1 MVTNSP
7 ERRTPQ
13 KRRGSPLKWIQCL
26 SISAILLSLF
36 SSGCSSALPG
46 SGASATSSV
55 AGPLVAS
62 PSAVSF
68 GGATPIG
75 KSMSST
81 VTLTNRSAT
90 TLSIQSVQMSS
101 PAFSLQGW
109 TGPVTLLPGHSTQVA
124 LLFTPPSQGSYS
136 GKLSIASEV
145 KLPITV
151 PPTISSEN
159 GVLTTA
165 IVTLSGVAAATPGT
179 PQISITPGSI
189 QLKSGQSEQYAASV
203 TGMTNPAVT
212 WSAMLGVISYGGL
225 YTAPPVKSATADTI
239 TATSVSSPST
249 HSTAS
254 VTIQPTSA
262 TAPPAP
268 TPPSAPAPPITPP
281 PTPTPVPTPAPGP
294 TPPAGPNTVWTIAD
308 QQPVTKA
315 FYPGTIWTTPLPA
328 DAGSHLWDNSDAI
341 ITHIFAGSDVPS
353 FNSFTLQC
361 LTSGQCTSSFDNGFY
376 YASAADPVFRINTG
390 SGPCP
395 GAPAN
400 CAAGKYFHLPSGATW
415 DSVSGD
421 QGLMVWDQ
429 STDIDPTPGGRI
441 ISSYYSSG
449 GPRSLPANCT
459 AKTPAQADAQPACQL
474 GWYYNSV
481 NFPFGDPT
489 AIGDGMS
496 SDGSPNGATFLREQ
510 EIMQGTIGHALGLE
524 TACLR
529 SSSGNGV
536 ADPPVFPAT
545 GNAIGCSFADSLRPL
560 NGSLFWI
567 DSAYDCSVLPAWQ
580 APVCKA
586 MQTYGGYMHA
596 TQGGSASP
604 LWVMPIEGGI
614 AHGSA
619 GINDPYFNDWIIT
632 NGVTSCPAGGYPKVC
647 TGANGLEVVEDSATT
662 SEKVILFFF
671 QMPGLITGHHLHIV
685 DPCIPKRLAGQ
696 PGAC

>member
-1 MVTNSP
+1 MRLRLVRSDSTFPRFGVSLIFVALTVVGGVSFHQ
-7 ERRTPQ
+7 RIRI
-13 KRRGSPLKWIQCL
+13 SL
-26 SISAILLSLF
+26 SVAVNGNGKASSKPSGINCPHTCVASFPKGTSVVLYQS
-36 SSGCSSALPG
+36 SSGSFIGWSGACSSTG
-46 SGASATSSV
+46 SCSLTMNSDQFAA
-55 AGPLVAS
+55 AA
-62 PSAVSF
+62 F
-68 GGATPIG
+68 G
-75 KSMSST
+75 
-81 VTLTNRSAT
+81 
-90 TLSIQSVQMSS
+90 
-101 PAFSLQGW
+101 
-109 TGPVTLLPGHSTQVA
+109 
-124 LLFTPPSQGSYS
+124 QGSH
-136 GKLSIASEV
+136 GHTKQ
-145 KLPITV
+145 
-151 PPTISSEN
+151 N
-159 GVLTTA
+159 GVW
-165 IVTLSGVAAATPGT
+165 SP
-179 PQISITPGSI
+179 
-189 QLKSGQSEQYAASV
+189 
-203 TGMTNPAVT
+203 TN
-212 WSAMLGVISYGGL
+212 
-225 YTAPPVKSATADTI
+225 
-239 TATSVSSPST
+239 
-249 HSTAS
+249 
-254 VTIQPTSA
+254 
-262 TAPPAP
+262 
-268 TPPSAPAPPITPP
+268 
-281 PTPTPVPTPAPGP
+281 
-294 TPPAGPNTVWTIAD
+294 
-308 QQPVTKA
+308 QQPVTRA

-328 DAGSHLWDNSDAI
+328 DAGSHLWNNSDAI
-341 ITHIFAGSDVPS
+341 ITHIFGRSDVPS
-353 FNSFTLQC
+353 YKSFTLQC
-361 LTSGQCTSSFDNGFY
+361 LTPAQCTSSFDNGFY
-376 YASAADPVFRINTG
+376 YASASDPVFRINTG

-596 TQGGSASP
+596 TQGGSESP
-604 LWVMPIEGGI
+604 LFVMPIEGGM
-614 AHGSA
+614 AHTTARTKDG
-619 GINDPYFNDWIIT
+619 YFNDWIIQH
-632 NGVTSCPAGGYPKVC
+632 GVTGCPSGGYPKVC

-662 SEKVILFFF
+662 SEKIILYFF

-696 PGAC
+696 PGTCP